1 MSPAEARLH
10 EVPSEMTDA
19 EWNQRVN
26 LAACYRLVAHYGW
39 DDLVDTHISA
49 RVPGPEHHFLINP
62 YGLMFDEITA
72 SSLVKVDLD
81 GNQLTKSQYS
91 INPAGFTIHS
101 AIHEVRE
108 DAGCVLHLHTPDGTA
123 VASCME
129 GLLPM
134 NQTAQLV
141 THDLAYHDYEG
152 IALDHDERPR
162 LQKDLGTKNHM
173 LLRNHGT
180 LTVGRSVASAF
191 ERMFHL
197 ERACT
202 MQVRTRMLGPT
213 AYPVDPAVIDKNT
226 SVIANPDRAELR
238 SAAAQTRPARSQ
250 LQGLKFPEISLVSL
264 PTTSALPYQNAAQFR
279 AAFSFCASHWFRL
292 VGFYVFGASANA
304 ARIRAHE
311 RMPL

>member
-1 MSPAEARLH
+1 
-10 EVPSEMTDA
+10 
-19 EWNQRVN
+19 
-26 LAACYRLVAHYGW
+26 
-39 DDLVDTHISA
+39 
-49 RVPGPEHHFLINP
+49 
-62 YGLMFDEITA
+62 
-72 SSLVKVDLD
+72 
-81 GNQLTKSQYS
+81 
-91 INPAGFTIHS
+91 
-101 AIHEVRE
+101 
-108 DAGCVLHLHTPDGTA
+108 
-123 VASCME
+123 ME

-213 AYPVDPAVIDKNT
+213 AYPVEQAVVDKNAALF
-226 SVIANPDRAELR
+226 ANPDRAGTAFDHAGVAGAVAQGRPPRPRLQELR
-238 SAAAQTRPARSQ
+238 IGNSGVISRQRPLHFR
-250 LQGLKFPEISLVSL
+250 I
-264 PTTSALPYQNAAQFR
+264 QNAAQFR
-279 AAFSFCASHWFRL
+279 AAFLLSDGAIKRPASDPQSRQATPPRTVRTWFRSRH
-292 VGFYVFGASANA
+292 AW
-304 ARIRAHE
+304 
-311 RMPL
+311 